1 MKNILLDIFTRC
13 DFLDLEGVFKSNSNQ
28 NETFFTFQTI
38 YSDENISM
46 PGEIDRNVYIPTGI
60 YKVRPY

>member
-13 DFLDLEGVFKSNSNQ
+13 DFLDLEGVEFESKRNVLY
-28 NETFFTFQTI
+28 FQTI

>member
-1 MKNILLDIFTRC
+1 MR
-13 DFLDLEGVFKSNSNQ
+13 FLRLRIEGVESNSNQ